1 MEVLE
6 REGHSGPPLVD
17 HLPIPE
23 TEELLL
29 HPPPDFHASHDG
41 PCSPHSVRSPR
52 SPPLQLHSSPPA
64 RRARGSRGQYSEISE
79 EDYSEDEDND
89 AVAVI
94 ILVIIFLTSP
104 ASVSPTTTTPP
115 SDGSDS
121 LYPSDL
127 DGTGTGSSREPRGY
141 RPLPVDSFK
150 GVDASTLDPSTLPSG
165 GRGGGGGEWG
175 TGAGGNWGGG
185 KPGEDP
191 QEGLYPDAKPG
202 RGGGRWGKAG
212 AGAGAGGGGHLGEE
226 AAEVE
231 DYRDSAG
238 VGREGEVVGE
248 DGKRKR
254 SRLDDEVVT
263 WRGAP
268 WRFDVGDWLS
278 SCNGESG
285 VIKTVEEVYGNKCM
299 QDCNGVGTCHY
310 DTGRC
315 RCRIGYTGADCSHMD
330 AHPCSSPPTSSPG
343 VVAGSLWACA
353 GECDLHSGLCF
364 CGAASLFPLRPVP
377 DPCGF
382 AHDLSA
388 WACAGDCVLH
398 SGLCFCGSGSLFPL
412 RPIPDPCG
420 FAHDLAAAVDRTRK
434 DTEAL
439 YANTTHYP
447 GWCNTRPEA
456 VGVGMGGSMAM
467 GGAEPRARCTCDYDG
482 AVGAFCHV
490 PVAAFCVNQCSGH
503 GMCIRGHCQ
512 CNEGWFSV
520 DCSVPSQATF
530 ADPQLPA
537 WLQPFDQAKSSGG
550 KGDYD
555 EREAPVVDH
564 SLSGYN
570 ERRWL
575 KRRQDEE
582 EEGEGEGEAE
592 EDAEGGGYD
601 GEGAA
606 GTGRNAAGGRAG
618 AAGAGGATG
627 GAGGRNE
634 VVKRRP
640 LIYIYDLPPQFNSH
654 LLQGRRGKKE
664 CVPRLYDRLNRT
676 AFLPDHIHG
685 MEIALH
691 EALLA
696 SKHRTTNAEEA
707 DFFFVPVYASCLWL
721 RLTNGGDASGIQ
733 LLPHVQGNWAWH
745 VTEMYAAVHRHIM
758 HAYPHWNR
766 SRGRDHLWPMGTDE
780 GACLAP
786 QSIWHGSMLTSWG
799 NSMAAHS
806 HSVKAA
812 PQQRWDDIPLT
823 LRGGHL
829 CYSAAKDI
837 VLPAWLPPNVKHL
850 HEQYW
855 LRSFEEREHL
865 FYFAGDLGSEY
876 KGGSPDS
883 RFSFGIRQAVARE
896 FASVPNN
903 KGQLGSQQEE
913 GVIVTNERG
922 KGHSAQLGNARFCG
936 VFPSNGFN
944 ADMEEAI
951 KHGCIPVIIQDGI
964 HLPFENALDYASFSV
979 RIEERD
985 ILNMLTKLKAITAEH
1000 GSVLQGTV
1008 QKVWQRLSYHSVIA
1022 QEAKRQQDEYGH
1034 NEAWAF
1040 GISLLK
1046 DDDAIDTLIEVLHY
1060 KLHND
1065 RWRRVFNYKQS
1076 RDELEKYFGVP
1087 KSCLVL
1093 REYSTGDIMA
1103 NAAPLNPSAAAMAAA
1118 QAIVALRKVSK
1129 AAANANL
1136 KVPENAATYEA
1147 RACEVELSHFRGMDE
1162 RELNLT
1168 LHVTSLT
1175 RAITREQLLQLFSF
1189 CGTVTRCDY
1198 LNDDRSVAHIRFS
1211 TPGEAK
1217 VALDMNNMEI
1227 ADVKL
1232 KVELAK
1238 TAQERI
1244 QTALT
1249 ASANAISNFL
1259 PGHEG
1264 RATAALQEIVAK
1276 PMLQFQEALAM
1287 QQNATRKPSGACP
1300 PSAAAAL
1307 AMQRAKEISK
1317 VLTSKASLDDTLQK
1331 RRYEN
1336 VNTDDRRKPDTQ
1348 PRHRLSFRDRSGGS
1362 DFGTSQSRRK
1372 GCGRSE
1378 NFFAQDS
1385 KKTSYIGSKRR
1396 HHWADSYD
1404 CKHEDKRTFLQ
1415 RNPSSPESNQDRWQ
1429 MAQGRTLHT
1438 HAFGAEE

>member
-41 PCSPHSVRSPR
+41 AFSPYSVRSPR
-52 SPPLQLHSSPPA
+52 SPQLQPHSSPPA

-89 AVAVI
+89 GDSLLDPSGKRGKRRRPFDLDLDRPLGPSSLPYPFSLLSSYSSSSLASLCSDAIWLRWPVIAAVAVI

-104 ASVSPTTTTPP
+104 AAVSPTTTTPP

-121 LYPSDL
+121 FYPSDL

-141 RPLPVDSFK
+141 HPLPVDSFK

-165 GRGGGGGEWG
+165 GRGAGGGDWG

-191 QEGLYPDAKPG
+191 QEGLYPDAKPA

-248 DGKRKR
+248 DAKKKR

-285 VIKTVEEVYGNKCM
+285 VIKTVEVGAGGNKEGGGTGGRGGCGRRASRGGK
-299 QDCNGVGTCHY
+299 QGEEWDWVKVLEGRTVLTWTRIPAPPHPRLLREWWAGVRGRVRASATC
-310 DTGRC
+310 TRAC
-315 RCRIGYTGADCSHMD
+315 ASVALPR
-330 AHPCSSPPTSSPG
+330 SSPSAPSLTPAALPMTCEWTGG
-343 VVAGSLWACA
+343 VVGGSAWACA

-382 AHDLSA
+382 AHDLTAAVDRTRKDTEALYANTTHYPGCS
-388 WACAGDCVLH
+388 WCNTRVPPP
-398 SGLCFCGSGSLFPL
+398 SISSPPL
-412 RPIPDPCG
+412 SPPLPFLR
-420 FAHDLAAAVDRTRK
+420 AAAVDRTRK

-503 GMCIRGHCQ
+503 GTCIRGHCQ

-537 WLQPFDQAKSSGG
+537 WLQPFDQAKRG
-550 KGDYD
+550 
-555 EREAPVVDH
+555 
-564 SLSGYN
+564 
-570 ERRWL
+570 
-575 KRRQDEE
+575 RQDEE
-582 EEGEGEGEAE
+582 DGEGEGETE
-592 EDAEGGGYD
+592 KDAEGGGYG

-606 GTGRNAAGGRAG
+606 DGGRNAAGDR
-618 AAGAGGATG
+618 AGAGGAG
-627 GAGGRNE
+627 GAAGGAVGAGGRNE

-640 LIYIYDLPPQFNSH
+640 LIYIYDLPPQFNSN

-685 MEIALH
+685 MEVRRIALH

-707 DFFFVPVYASCLWL
+707 DFFFVPVYASCFWL

-733 LLPHVQGNWAWH
+733 LLPHVQGSWAWH
-745 VTEMYAAVHRHIM
+745 VAEMYSAVHRHIV

-786 QSIWHGSMLTSWG
+786 QAIWHGSMLTSWG

-876 KGGSPDS
+876 KGGSPDT

-944 ADMEEAI
+944 ADMEEAM

-964 HLPFENALDYASFSV
+964 HLPFENALEYASFSV

-985 ILNMLTKLKAITAEH
+985 IPNMLTKLKAITAEH
-1000 GSVLQGTV
+1000 GSALQGTV

-1046 DDDAIDTLIEVLHY
+1046 DDDAIDTLIEV
-1060 KLHND
+1060 
-1065 RWRRVFNYKQS
+1065 
-1076 RDELEKYFGVP
+1076 
-1087 KSCLVL
+1087 C
-1093 REYSTGDIMA
+1093 I
-1103 NAAPLNPSAAAMAAA
+1103 AP
-1118 QAIVALRKVSK
+1118 
-1129 AAANANL
+1129 
-1136 KVPENAATYEA
+1136 
-1147 RACEVELSHFRGMDE
+1147 
-1162 RELNLT
+1162 
-1168 LHVTSLT
+1168 
-1175 RAITREQLLQLFSF
+1175 
-1189 CGTVTRCDY
+1189 
-1198 LNDDRSVAHIRFS
+1198 
-1211 TPGEAK
+1211 
-1217 VALDMNNMEI
+1217 
-1227 ADVKL
+1227 
-1232 KVELAK
+1232 
-1238 TAQERI
+1238 
-1244 QTALT
+1244 
-1249 ASANAISNFL
+1249 
-1259 PGHEG
+1259 
-1264 RATAALQEIVAK
+1264 
-1276 PMLQFQEALAM
+1276 
-1287 QQNATRKPSGACP
+1287 
-1300 PSAAAAL
+1300 
-1307 AMQRAKEISK
+1307 
-1317 VLTSKASLDDTLQK
+1317 
-1331 RRYEN
+1331 
-1336 VNTDDRRKPDTQ
+1336 
-1348 PRHRLSFRDRSGGS
+1348 
-1362 DFGTSQSRRK
+1362 
-1372 GCGRSE
+1372 
-1378 NFFAQDS
+1378 
-1385 KKTSYIGSKRR
+1385 
-1396 HHWADSYD
+1396 
-1404 CKHEDKRTFLQ
+1404 
-1415 RNPSSPESNQDRWQ
+1415 
-1429 MAQGRTLHT
+1429 
-1438 HAFGAEE
+1438 

>member
-41 PCSPHSVRSPR
+41 AFSPYSVRSPR
-52 SPPLQLHSSPPA
+52 SPQLQPHSSPPA

-89 AVAVI
+89 GDSLLDPSGKRGKRRRPFDLDLDRPLGPSSLPYPFSLLSSYSSSSLASLCSDAIWLRWPVIAAVAVI

-104 ASVSPTTTTPP
+104 AAVSPTTTTPP

-121 LYPSDL
+121 FYPSDL

-141 RPLPVDSFK
+141 HPLPVDSFK

-165 GRGGGGGEWG
+165 GRGAGGGDWG

-191 QEGLYPDAKPG
+191 QEGLYPDAKPA

-248 DGKRKR
+248 DAKKKR

-285 VIKTVEEVYGNKCM
+285 VIKTVEVGAGGNKEGGGTGGRGGCGRRASRGGKQGEEWDWVKVLEEVYGNKCM

-330 AHPCSSPPTSSPG
+330 AHPCSSPPTSSAG
-343 VVAGSLWACA
+343 VVGGSAWACA

-364 CGAASLFPLRPVP
+364 CGAASLFPLRPV
-377 DPCGF
+377 
-382 AHDLSA
+382 
-388 WACAGDCVLH
+388 
-398 SGLCFCGSGSLFPL
+398 
-412 RPIPDPCG
+412 PDPCG

-503 GMCIRGHCQ
+503 GTCIRGHCQ

-537 WLQPFDQAKSSGG
+537 WLQPFDQAKRQGALGG
-550 KGDYD
+550 GGTGDFVEWD
-555 EREAPVVDH
+555 VPVADRGPH
-564 SLSGYN
+564 DSH

-575 KRRQDEE
+575 RGRQDEE
-582 EEGEGEGEAE
+582 DGEGEGETE
-592 EDAEGGGYD
+592 EDAEGGGYG

-606 GTGRNAAGGRAG
+606 DGGRNAAGDR
-618 AAGAGGATG
+618 AGAGGAG
-627 GAGGRNE
+627 GAAGGAVGAGGRNE

-640 LIYIYDLPPQFNSH
+640 LIYIYDLPPQFNSN

-707 DFFFVPVYASCLWL
+707 DFFFVPVYASCFWL

-733 LLPHVQGNWAWH
+733 LLPHVQGSWAWH
-745 VTEMYAAVHRHIM
+745 VAEMYSAVHRHIV

-786 QSIWHGSMLTSWG
+786 QAIWHGSMLTSWG

-876 KGGSPDS
+876 KGGSPDT

-944 ADMEEAI
+944 ADMEEAM
-951 KHGCIPVIIQDGI
+951 KHGCIPVIIQVHPSAARLPLNKAILSVTPDGI
-964 HLPFENALDYASFSV
+964 HLPFENALEYASFSV

-985 ILNMLTKLKAITAEH
+985 IPNMLTKLKAITAEH
-1000 GSVLQGTV
+1000 GSALQGTV

-1046 DDDAIDTLIEVLHY
+1046 DDDAIDTLIEVY
-1060 KLHND
+1060 
-1065 RWRRVFNYKQS
+1065 
-1076 RDELEKYFGVP
+1076 P
-1087 KSCLVL
+1087 
-1093 REYSTGDIMA
+1093 TGDIMA

-1136 KVPENAATYEA
+1136 KVPENAATDEA
-1147 RACEVELSHFRGMDE
+1147 RACEVELSHFRGMDD

-1175 RAITREQLLQLFSF
+1175 
-1189 CGTVTRCDY
+1189 
-1198 LNDDRSVAHIRFS
+1198 
-1211 TPGEAK
+1211 P
-1217 VALDMNNMEI
+1217 
-1227 ADVKL
+1227 
-1232 KVELAK
+1232 
-1238 TAQERI
+1238 
-1244 QTALT
+1244 
-1249 ASANAISNFL
+1249 
-1259 PGHEG
+1259 
-1264 RATAALQEIVAK
+1264 AAV
-1276 PMLQFQEALAM
+1276 
-1287 QQNATRKPSGACP
+1287 
-1300 PSAAAAL
+1300 L

-1317 VLTSKASLDDTLQK
+1317 VLTSKASLHDPLQK
-1331 RRYEN
+1331 SRYEN
-1336 VNTDDRRKPDTQ
+1336 VNTDDRKKPDSH
-1348 PRHRLSFRDRSGGS
+1348 PRLGLSFRDRSGRS
-1362 DFGTSQSRRK
+1362 DFGTAQGRRK
-1372 GCGRSE
+1372 GSGRSE
-1378 NFFAQDS
+1378 NFLAM
-1385 KKTSYIGSKRR
+1385 
-1396 HHWADSYD
+1396 AN
-1404 CKHEDKRTFLQ
+1404 L
-1415 RNPSSPESNQDRWQ
+1415 SNHNVQLWK
-1429 MAQGRTLHT
+1429 QG
-1438 HAFGAEE
+1438 

>member
-1 MEVLE
+1 MEILE

-41 PCSPHSVRSPR
+41 FSPQSVRSPR
-52 SPPLQLHSSPPA
+52 SPPLHPHSSPPA
-64 RRARGSRGQYSEISE
+64 RRARGSRGHYSEISE

-89 AVAVI
+89 GDSLLDPSGKRGKRRRPFDLDLDRPLGPSSLPYPFSLLSSYSSSSVSSLCSDAIWLRWPVIAAVAVI

-104 ASVSPTTTTPP
+104 AAVSPTTTTPP

-141 RPLPVDSFK
+141 RPLPVDSFR

-165 GRGGGGGEWG
+165 GRGAGGGDWG

-248 DGKRKR
+248 DAKRKR

-285 VIKTVEEVYGNKCM
+285 VIKTVEEVYGNKCL
-299 QDCNGVGTCHY
+299 QECNGVGTCHY

-343 VVAGSLWACA
+343 VVAGSTWACA

-364 CGAASLFPLRPVP
+364 CGAGSLFPLRPV
-377 DPCGF
+377 
-382 AHDLSA
+382 
-388 WACAGDCVLH
+388 
-398 SGLCFCGSGSLFPL
+398 
-412 RPIPDPCG
+412 PDPCG

-503 GMCIRGHCQ
+503 GTCIRGHCQ

-537 WLQPFDQAKSSGG
+537 WLQPFDQAKRFGSSSGSRTSTEPGLAAEPQARKGGGGLGGGG
-550 KGDYD
+550 KNHGPT
-555 EREAPVVDH
+555 EEEEEAA
-564 SLSGYN
+564 LEAEMGG
-570 ERRWL
+570 
-575 KRRQDEE
+575 
-582 EEGEGEGEAE
+582 EEGEGEGGEEEGTGGRAYGGKGARGGERGGGGDEELGWRRRRRRRRLLGLEEGGDSLETSGQTDRHGALGGGVVDNSGGMGDYGEGEVSVGRKSVDRSPRDSNERRWLRGRQEEEEGERGAE
-592 EDAEGGGYD
+592 GEAEGGEYG

-606 GTGRNAAGGRAG
+606 DTGRNTAG
-618 AAGAGGATG
+618 AAAATG
-627 GAGGRNE
+627 GQAGAATAVGGRNE

-640 LIYIYDLPPQFNSH
+640 LIYIYDLPPQFNSN
-654 LLQGRRGKKE
+654 LLQGRRGKKECVPRLYDRLNRTAFLPDHIHGMEVSRVITPMSCRQMGCLHSMQGGKKE

-707 DFFFVPVYASCLWL
+707 DFFFVPVYAACLWL

-745 VTEMYAAVHRHIM
+745 VAEMYSAVHRHIV

-786 QSIWHGSMLTSWG
+786 QAIWHGSMLTSWG

-944 ADMEEAI
+944 ADMEEAM

-985 ILNMLTKLKAITAEH
+985 IPNMLTKLKAITAEH
-1000 GSVLQGTV
+1000 GSALQGTV

-1046 DDDAIDTLIEVLHY
+1046 DDDAIDTLIEV
-1060 KLHND
+1060 K
-1065 RWRRVFNYKQS
+1065 KQ
-1076 RDELEKYFGVP
+1076 V
-1087 KSCLVL
+1087 
-1093 REYSTGDIMA
+1093 
-1103 NAAPLNPSAAAMAAA
+1103 
-1118 QAIVALRKVSK
+1118 
-1129 AAANANL
+1129 
-1136 KVPENAATYEA
+1136 
-1147 RACEVELSHFRGMDE
+1147 
-1162 RELNLT
+1162 
-1168 LHVTSLT
+1168 
-1175 RAITREQLLQLFSF
+1175 
-1189 CGTVTRCDY
+1189 
-1198 LNDDRSVAHIRFS
+1198 
-1211 TPGEAK
+1211 
-1217 VALDMNNMEI
+1217 
-1227 ADVKL
+1227 
-1232 KVELAK
+1232 
-1238 TAQERI
+1238 
-1244 QTALT
+1244 
-1249 ASANAISNFL
+1249 
-1259 PGHEG
+1259 
-1264 RATAALQEIVAK
+1264 
-1276 PMLQFQEALAM
+1276 
-1287 QQNATRKPSGACP
+1287 
-1300 PSAAAAL
+1300 
-1307 AMQRAKEISK
+1307 
-1317 VLTSKASLDDTLQK
+1317 
-1331 RRYEN
+1331 
-1336 VNTDDRRKPDTQ
+1336 
-1348 PRHRLSFRDRSGGS
+1348 
-1362 DFGTSQSRRK
+1362 
-1372 GCGRSE
+1372 
-1378 NFFAQDS
+1378 
-1385 KKTSYIGSKRR
+1385 
-1396 HHWADSYD
+1396 
-1404 CKHEDKRTFLQ
+1404 
-1415 RNPSSPESNQDRWQ
+1415 
-1429 MAQGRTLHT
+1429 
-1438 HAFGAEE
+1438 

>member
-1 MEVLE
+1 MEILE

-41 PCSPHSVRSPR
+41 AFSPHSVRSPR
-52 SPPLQLHSSPPA
+52 SPPLQQYPSPPA
-64 RRARGSRGQYSEISE
+64 RRARGSRGHYSEISE

-89 AVAVI
+89 GDSLLDPSGKRGKQRRPFDLDLDRPLGSISLPYPFSLLSSYSPSSLSSLCSDAIWLRWPVIAAVAVI

-104 ASVSPTTTTPP
+104 AAVSPTTTTPP

-141 RPLPVDSFK
+141 HPLPVDSFK
-150 GVDASTLDPSTLPSG
+150 GVDASTLDPSTFPSG
-165 GRGGGGGEWG
+165 GRGAGGGDWG

-191 QEGLYPDAKPG
+191 QEGLYPDTKPG

-212 AGAGAGGGGHLGEE
+212 GAAGAGGGGHFGEE

-248 DGKRKR
+248 DLKRKR

-343 VVAGSLWACA
+343 VVAGSAWACA

-382 AHDLSA
+382 AHDFVTFTRASA
-388 WACAGDCVLH
+388 SAVLPRSSPSAPSPTRAALHMTCECITCPASACHVRGRRGWWLRARGRVRGSATFTQASASVAPAHSSFSDPSPTPVASRMTSVIARAGV
-398 SGLCFCGSGSLFPL
+398 SGAVIARAGVSGAVIARAGVSGAVIARAVVSGAVIARAVVSGAVIARAVSRSLASAPHVPSSPSMYAPPPTL
-412 RPIPDPCG
+412 R
-420 FAHDLAAAVDRTRK
+420 AAAVDRTRK

-503 GMCIRGHCQ
+503 GTCIRGHCQ

-537 WLQPFDQAKSSGG
+537 WLQPFDQAKRFGSGSGSRTSTEPGIAAQPQARKVGGGLGGGGKNHGPTEEEEEAALEAEMGGEEGEGEAGEEDGGGGRAYGG
-550 KGDYD
+550 KGARGGERGGGEDEELGWRRRRRRRRLLGLDERGDSLGRQTDRRGALGDDLMGSSGDKGDYE
-555 EREAPVVDH
+555 EREAPAVDR
-564 SLSGYN
+564 SRGGFN

-575 KRRQDEE
+575 RGRQDEE
-582 EEGEGEGEAE
+582 DGDGEADE
-592 EDAEGGGYD
+592 ETEGGEYG

-606 GTGRNAAGGRAG
+606 GTAAGRGGGGGGAAGGGQAG
-618 AAGAGGATG
+618 AAAV
-627 GAGGRNE
+627 GGRNE

-640 LIYIYDLPPQFNSH
+640 LVYMYDLPPQFNSD

-745 VTEMYAAVHRHIM
+745 VAEMYSAVHRHIV

-786 QSIWHGSMLTSWG
+786 QAIWHGSMLTSWG

-913 GVIVTNERG
+913 GVIVTYERG

-944 ADMEEAI
+944 ADMEEAM

-985 ILNMLTKLKAITAEH
+985 IPNMLTKLKAITAEH
-1000 GSVLQGTV
+1000 GSALQGTV

-1087 KSCLVL
+1087 KSCLV
-1093 REYSTGDIMA
+1093 
-1103 NAAPLNPSAAAMAAA
+1103 
-1118 QAIVALRKVSK
+1118 V
-1129 AAANANL
+1129 
-1136 KVPENAATYEA
+1136 
-1147 RACEVELSHFRGMDE
+1147 
-1162 RELNLT
+1162 
-1168 LHVTSLT
+1168 
-1175 RAITREQLLQLFSF
+1175 
-1189 CGTVTRCDY
+1189 
-1198 LNDDRSVAHIRFS
+1198 
-1211 TPGEAK
+1211 
-1217 VALDMNNMEI
+1217 
-1227 ADVKL
+1227 
-1232 KVELAK
+1232 
-1238 TAQERI
+1238 
-1244 QTALT
+1244 
-1249 ASANAISNFL
+1249 
-1259 PGHEG
+1259 
-1264 RATAALQEIVAK
+1264 
-1276 PMLQFQEALAM
+1276 
-1287 QQNATRKPSGACP
+1287 
-1300 PSAAAAL
+1300 
-1307 AMQRAKEISK
+1307 
-1317 VLTSKASLDDTLQK
+1317 
-1331 RRYEN
+1331 
-1336 VNTDDRRKPDTQ
+1336 
-1348 PRHRLSFRDRSGGS
+1348 
-1362 DFGTSQSRRK
+1362 
-1372 GCGRSE
+1372 
-1378 NFFAQDS
+1378 
-1385 KKTSYIGSKRR
+1385 
-1396 HHWADSYD
+1396 
-1404 CKHEDKRTFLQ
+1404 
-1415 RNPSSPESNQDRWQ
+1415 
-1429 MAQGRTLHT
+1429 
-1438 HAFGAEE
+1438 

>member
-41 PCSPHSVRSPR
+41 PFSPHSVRSPR
-52 SPPLQLHSSPPA
+52 SPPLQQYPSPPA
-64 RRARGSRGQYSEISE
+64 RRARGSRGHYSEISE

-89 AVAVI
+89 GDSLLDPSGKRGKRRRPFDLDLDRPLGPSSLPYPFSLLSSYSFSSLSSLCSDAIWFRWPVIAAVAVF

-104 ASVSPTTTTPP
+104 AAVSPTTTTPP

-127 DGTGTGSSREPRGY
+127 DGTGTGSREPRGY

-165 GRGGGGGEWG
+165 GRGAGGGDWG

-202 RGGGRWGKAG
+202 RGGGRWGKTG
-212 AGAGAGGGGHLGEE
+212 AGAGAGGGGQLGEE

-285 VIKTVEEVYGNKCM
+285 VIKTVEV
-299 QDCNGVGTCHY
+299 GVGRG
-310 DTGRC
+310 DKAG
-315 RCRIGYTGADCSHMD
+315 GADCSHMD

-343 VVAGSLWACA
+343 VVAGSAWACA

-364 CGAASLFPLRPVP
+364 CGAGSLFPLRPVP

-382 AHDLSA
+382 AHDLNPMLLLQHMRALPPSLP
-388 WACAGDCVLH
+388 VL
-398 SGLCFCGSGSLFPL
+398 PL
-412 RPIPDPCG
+412 R
-420 FAHDLAAAVDRTRK
+420 AEAVDRTRGDTGGLIRQYHALPPLAQEALPSSRPPSLNPPPTPFRAGAVDRTQK

-503 GMCIRGHCQ
+503 GTCIRGHCQ
-512 CNEGWFSV
+512 TDRRGALGGGMV
-520 DCSVPSQATF
+520 DS
-530 ADPQLPA
+530 
-537 WLQPFDQAKSSGG
+537 SSGT
-550 KGDYD
+550 GDYG
-555 EREAPVVDH
+555 EWEAPVVDR
-564 SLSGYN
+564 SLRDSN
-570 ERRWL
+570 EGRWL
-575 KRRQDEE
+575 RGRQDEE
-582 EEGEGEGEAE
+582 EGEGGPE

-601 GEGAA
+601 G
-606 GTGRNAAGGRAG
+606 
-618 AAGAGGATG
+618 AGGAAG

-721 RLTNGGDASGIQ
+721 RLTNAGDASGIQ

-745 VTEMYAAVHRHIM
+745 VAEMYATVHRHIV

-786 QSIWHGSMLTSWG
+786 QAIWHGTMLTSWG

-855 LRSFEEREHL
+855 L
-865 FYFAGDLGSEY
+865 
-876 KGGSPDS
+876 
-883 RFSFGIRQAVARE
+883 SFGIRQAVAQQ
-896 FASVPNN
+896 FALVPN
-903 KGQLGSQQEE
+903 KEGQLGSQQEE
-913 GVIVTNERG
+913 GVVVTNERG
-922 KGHSAQLGNARFCG
+922 KGHSAQLGNAKFCG

-944 ADMEEAI
+944 ADMEEAM

-985 ILNMLTKLKAITAEH
+985 IPNMLTKLKAITADH
-1000 GSVLQGTV
+1000 GSALQGTV
-1008 QKVWQRLSYHSVIA
+1008 QVVWQRLSYHSVIA

-1076 RDELEKYFGVP
+1076 RDELEKGV
-1087 KSCLVL
+1087 V
-1093 REYSTGDIMA
+1093 MA

-1136 KVPENAATYEA
+1136 KVPENAATDET
-1147 RACEVELSHFRGMDE
+1147 RACEVELSHFRGMDD

-1198 LNDDRSVAHIRFS
+1198 LNDDRSVAHIRYS
-1211 TPGEAK
+1211 TPQEAK

-1244 QTALT
+1244 QAALT

-1287 QQNATRKPSGACP
+1287 QQNASRKPSGACP
-1300 PSAAAAL
+1300 ASAAAAL

-1317 VLTSKASLDDTLQK
+1317 ILTSKASLDDPLQK
-1331 RRYEN
+1331 SRYEN
-1336 VNTDDRRKPDTQ
+1336 VNTDDRKKPDSQ
-1348 PRHRLSFRDRSGGS
+1348 PRLGLSFRDRSGGS
-1362 DFGTSQSRRK
+1362 DFGTSQGRRK
-1372 GCGRSE
+1372 SCGRSE

-1385 KKTSYIGSKRR
+1385 RKASYIGSKRR
-1396 HHWADSYD
+1396 HDKADSYD
-1404 CKHEDKRTFLQ
+1404 CKHEGKRRTFLQ
-1415 RNPSSPESNQDRWQ
+1415 SKPSSPESSQDRWQ
-1429 MAQGRTLHT
+1429 MVQGRTLHT